1 MIHFIKKGKR
11 LLLIQK
17 SYINIAD
24 KEDPI
29 ALSVAQNNFP
39 PILEVFPIQNKEK
52 DRFLIDVSG
61 YFDDDSPGFNILSSS
76 QKKQFSI
83 GNVDAKRSFID
94 TVKSFPK
101 NIEILHTLTYRSSKP
116 PKENRTKSLSFQ
128 VNHSIVLLPEDLM
141 PVRYVDSRV
150 GWFSLKKIML

>member
-1 MIHFIKKGKR
+1 MTKGLLKQKGMITSYHKEDKIFFEIDQELLNKDLLMVTRFVQFPSNFQAYQNAGSKTSEQLIHFIKKGKR

-76 QKKQFSI
+76 QKKTIF
-83 GNVDAKRSFID
+83 
-94 TVKSFPK
+94 
-101 NIEILHTLTYRSSKP
+101 Y
-116 PKENRTKSLSFQ
+116 
-128 VNHSIVLLPEDLM
+128 
-141 PVRYVDSRV
+141 
-150 GWFSLKKIML
+150 W